1 MRNRANP
8 RAETRNDQK
17 SHNGHVAT
25 EVNIAQ
31 FKAHLSEYIRA
42 VREGQEI
49 TIKDRDRPV
58 AKLVPLQVPQRER
71 LEIRRAR
78 GKPADLDRL
87 QPTRPAGLKPG
98 AVFEALRWTR
108 RERYGSEE

>member
-1 MRNRANP
+1 M
-8 RAETRNDQK
+8 
-17 SHNGHVAT
+17 AT

-31 FKAHLSEYIRA
+31 LKAHLSEYLRA

-58 AKLVPLQVPQRER
+58 GKIVPLKPPRREE
-71 LEIRRAR
+71 LVIRPAR
-78 GKPADLDRL
+78 GKPSDLDRL
-87 QPTRPAGLKPG
+87 SPSRPAGLKRG

-108 RERYGSEE
+108 QERYSAER